1 MPGLSG
7 PEIAE
12 RIVVHGRPRT
22 LFLSGYTADALR
34 DRANLPPGSAF
45 LEKPFA
51 PASLLRALR
60 TLLDGDGADPGLG
73 DRPRR
78 ARSRRRAGPR
88 R

>member
-1 MPGLSG
+1 MTDVIMPGLSG
-7 PEIAE
+7 PEVAE
-12 RIVVHGRPRT
+12 RIVVGGRPRT

-60 TLLDGDGADPGLG
+60 TLLDGDGSP
-73 DRPRR
+73 
-78 ARSRRRAGPR
+78 
-88 R
+88 